1 MQPSLRLSLLV
12 VLPAA
17 LVLAAAD
24 NKPPAM
30 DEQLAVHVKDAKWA
44 PPKAPEIPPGVMGS
58 PIASDPNGPNIGY
71 AKFAP
76 GYTFPMHW
84 HSYTEYTTLISGK
97 IQYVVNGKTYDL
109 EPGSYIAIPSKAPHL
124 AKCVSSVE
132 CVVLTRRAGPVDYN
146 WVK

>member
-1 MQPSLRLSLLV
+1 MHRSLRLSLLA

-17 LVLAAAD
+17 FVLAAD

-30 DEQLAVHVKDAKWA
+30 DEQMVVHVKEAKWTA
-44 PPKAPEIPPGVMGS
+44 PKAPEIPPGAMAS
-58 PIASDPNGPNIGY
+58 PIASDPNGPNLGY

-84 HSYTEYTTLISGK
+84 HSATEYTSLVSGK
-97 IQYVVNGKTYDL
+97 VQFTVNGKSYEL
-109 EPGSYIAIPSKAPHL
+109 EPGSYIVIPPKAHHM
-124 AKCVSSVE
+124 AKCAPGAE
-132 CVVLTRRAGPVDYN
+132 CILLTRRAGPVDYN